1 MTTALPYLA
10 LSMGLISSIHCIGMC
25 GPIALALPVRTES
38 KWRRFA
44 GLLTYNAG
52 RTFTYGCL
60 GIIVGTIGTSLSWL
74 GFLRYGSVLIGGLM
88 LASVLWPAAVTR
100 HMHFPALWTQ
110 MVSGIK
116 QRMGKALKRGNVSR
130 TLVLGMLNGLIP
142 CGLVYMALV
151 SSVVTGS
158 IAGGG
163 IFMLLFG
170 LGTIPAMAGI
180 GLAGQLLTPALR
192 TRFRKLTPVLIA
204 VAGIWLI
211 ARGIVAPHHD
221 KAEMQTT
228 ITMCR

>member
-1 MTTALPYLA
+1 MISALPYLA

-25 GPIALALPVRTES
+25 GPIALAIPVRTES
-38 KWRRFA
+38 KWRRLA
-44 GLLTYNAG
+44 GSLIYNTG

-60 GIIVGTIGTSLSWL
+60 GMIVGTIGTSLSWL
-74 GFLRYGSVLIGGLM
+74 GFLRYGSVIIGGLM
-88 LASVLWPAAVTR
+88 LGSVLWPAAVTR
-100 HMHFPALWTQ
+100 HMHFPAFWTQ
-110 MVSGIK
+110 IVAGLK
-116 QRMGKALKRGNVSR
+116 QRMGKALKQGNPSG

-151 SSVVTGS
+151 SSVATGS
-158 IAGGG
+158 VVGGG

-204 VAGIWLI
+204 VAGIWLM
-211 ARGIVAPHHD
+211 ARGIIAPHHA

>member
-1 MTTALPYLA
+1 MISTLPYLA
-10 LSMGLISSIHCIGMC
+10 VSMGLISSIHCIGMC
-25 GPIALALPVRTES
+25 GPIALALPVRTEN
-38 KWRRFA
+38 KWRRLA
-44 GLLTYNAG
+44 GSLTYNAG

-60 GIIVGTIGTSLSWL
+60 GMIVGTIGTSLSWL

-88 LASVLWPAAVTR
+88 LASVLWPASVTR
-100 HMHFPALWTQ
+100 HMHLPALWTQ
-110 MVSGIK
+110 MVGGVK
-116 QRMGKALKRGNVSR
+116 QRMGKALKQRNLSG

-151 SSVVTGS
+151 SSVATGS
-158 IAGGG
+158 VAGGG

-170 LGTIPAMAGI
+170 AGTIPAMAGI

-204 VAGIWLI
+204 VAGIWLM
-211 ARGIVAPHHD
+211 ARGIIAPHHD

>member
-38 KWRRFA
+38 KWRRLA
-44 GLLTYNAG
+44 GSLTYNSG

-60 GIIVGTIGTSLSWL
+60 GMIVGTIGTSLSWL
-74 GFLRYGSVLIGGLM
+74 GFLRYGSILIGGLM

-116 QRMGKALKRGNVSR
+116 QRMGKALKRGNVSG

-151 SSVVTGS
+151 SSVATGS
-158 IAGGG
+158 VVGGG